1 MRAAFYKDLIANR
14 TYLIV
19 LGVIT
24 AVMTGLGV
32 YANELIIFPFLFGM
46 IGMLHFTGTFAR
58 DSESK
63 VNRTI
68 LAGPTARSELVNL
81 NYLITLILGAVAF
94 TITGALAF
102 LMAEMPWKDTVLVAS
117 FAFAVTLLLVIIQLP
132 LFYKYGPEKAK
143 LFFVAVFIVVF
154 AGSSFIGSN
163 KQIIYDW
170 IAKALTWPPL
180 ASAGI
185 LLAVTLAFTAASLW
199 LSRKIVAGQ
208 EF

>member
-1 MRAAFYKDLIANR
+1 MRAAFYKDLVANR
-14 TYLIV
+14 TNLIV
-19 LGVIT
+19 LGMIT
-24 AVMTGLGV
+24 AVMTGLGI
-32 YANELIIFPFLFGM
+32 YANQLIIFPFLFGM

-81 NYLITLILGAVAF
+81 NYLITLILGAAAF

-102 LMAEMPWKDTVLVAS
+102 IMAEMPWKNTVLVAS
-117 FAFAVTLLLVIIQLP
+117 FAFAATLLLVIIQLP
-132 LFYKYGPEKAK
+132 LFYKYGPEKAR
-143 LFFVAVFIVVF
+143 FFLVAVFIVVF
-154 AGSSFIGSN
+154 AGSSFIGSD
-163 KQIIYDW
+163 KQVIFDW

-185 LLAVTLAFTAASLW
+185 LLAATLAFTAASLW
-199 LSRKIVAGQ
+199 LSRRIVADQ

>member
-14 TYLIV
+14 TNLIV
-19 LGVIT
+19 LGLVT
-24 AVMTGLGV
+24 AAMTGLGV
-32 YANELIIFPFLFGM
+32 YANQLIIFPFIFGM
-46 IGMLHFTGTFAR
+46 IGMLYFTGTFAR

-68 LAGPTARSELVNL
+68 LAGPTARSKLVNL
-81 NYLITLILGAVAF
+81 NYLITAILGVVAF
-94 TITGALAF
+94 AVTGFIAS
-102 LMAEMPWKDTVLVAS
+102 LMTEMPWRDTVLVAS
-117 FAFAVTLLLVIIQLP
+117 FAFAATLLLVIIQLP
-132 LFYKYGPEKAK
+132 LFYKYGPERAR
-143 LFFVAVFIVVF
+143 LFLVAVFIVAF

-163 KQIIYDW
+163 KKVIFNW

-180 ASAGI
+180 ADAGV
-185 LLAVTLAFTAASLW
+185 LLAVSLALTTASLW